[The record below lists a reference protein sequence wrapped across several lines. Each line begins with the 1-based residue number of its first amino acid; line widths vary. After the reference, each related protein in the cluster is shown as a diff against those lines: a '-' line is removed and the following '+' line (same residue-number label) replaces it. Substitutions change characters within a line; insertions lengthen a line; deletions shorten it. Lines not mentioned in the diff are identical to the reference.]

1 MEGERAMAAN
11 IGKGVSNG
19 GSSAGATVHFS
30 LQGKGGVGKSVV
42 ASWLAQYFRSKDL
55 CVTCIDTDPVNA
67 TLTQFKDLNA
77 EHLNVLKA
85 GGINEKQFDALVE
98 QVCSRKG
105 IYIVDTGATTFVP
118 LWHYM
123 LEHQLFRFLVDQG
136 RRVFVHLVVTG
147 GQGMQD
153 TLAGFKRV
161 AETAPDKSIVVWLNE
176 YFGEVERDGKRFE
189 DLQLA
194 QQFAAQ
200 LAGAVLIRERNR
212 NTFGDDIK
220 LMLQGF
226 LTFDAA
232 IRSEQFGLVSK
243 QRLTIV
249 RRDLF
254 DQLDSLGLMS

>member
-1 MEGERAMAAN
+1 VKGHPIMAAN
-11 IGKGVSNG
+11 KGSAVSTEAGNG
-19 GSSAGATVHFS
+19 AATVHFS

-42 ASWLAQYFRSKDL
+42 ASWLAQYFQSKDL
-55 CVTCIDTDPVNA
+55 GVTCIDTDPVNA
-67 TLTQFKDLNA
+67 TLSQFKDLYA
-77 EHLNVLKA
+77 EHLNVLRA
-85 GGINEKQFDALVE
+85 GVINEKEFDVLVE
-98 QVCSRKG
+98 QVCSHDG
-105 IYIVDTGATTFVP
+105 IYVVDTGATTFVP

-123 LEHQLFRFLVDQG
+123 LEHQLFQFLIDRG

-189 DLQLA
+189 ELQLA
-194 QQFAAQ
+194 QQFASK
-200 LAGAVLIRERNR
+200 LVGAILIRERNR

-220 LMLQGF
+220 LMLQKY
-226 LTFDAA
+226 LTFEAA
-232 IRSEQFGLVSK
+232 IRSDQFGLVSK
-243 QRLTIV
+243 QRLTVV

-254 DQLDSLGLMS
+254 GQLDSLAMMS

>member
-1 MEGERAMAAN
+1 MAAN
-11 IGKGVSNG
+11 NGKGVSNG
-19 GSSAGATVHFS
+19 GTNAGATVHFS

-42 ASWLAQYFRSKDL
+42 ASWLAQYLRTKDL
-55 CVTCIDTDPVNA
+55 SVTCIDTDPVNA
-67 TLTQFKDLNA
+67 TMTQFKDLNA
-77 EHLNVLKA
+77 EHLNVLKS
-85 GGINEKQFDALVE
+85 GGINEKQFDVLVE
-98 QVCSRKG
+98 RVCSREG
-105 IYIVDTGATTFVP
+105 IFVVDTGATTFVP

-123 LEHQLFRFLVDQG
+123 LEHQLFHFLGEQG

-194 QQFAAQ
+194 QQFASKV
-200 LAGAVLIRERNR
+200 AGAVLIRERNR

-220 LMLQGF
+220 LMLQGY

-232 IRSEQFGLVSK
+232 IQSDEFGLVSK
-243 QRLTIV
+243 QRLAIV
-249 RRDLF
+249 QRDLF
-254 DQLDSLGLMS
+254 EQLDNLPLQS

>member
-55 CVTCIDTDPVNA
+55 FVTCIDTDPVNA
-67 TLTQFKDLNA
+67 RLTQFKDLNA

-98 QVCSRKG
+98 RVCSRKG

-176 YFGEVERDGKRFE
+176 LLPGLRKRSFWPVVV
-189 DLQLA
+189 A
-194 QQFAAQ
+194 R
-200 LAGAVLIRERNR
+200 REII
-212 NTFGDDIK
+212 GV
-220 LMLQGF
+220 G
-226 LTFDAA
+226 
-232 IRSEQFGLVSK
+232 
-243 QRLTIV
+243 TIL
-249 RRDLF
+249 R
-254 DQLDSLGLMS
+254 

>member
-1 MEGERAMAAN
+1 MEGERGMAAN
-11 IGKGVSNG
+11 IRKGVSNG
-19 GSSAGATVHFS
+19 GISAGATVHFS

-42 ASWLAQYFRSKDL
+42 VSWLAQYFRSKDL
-55 CVTCIDTDPVNA
+55 FVTCSDTDPVNA

-98 QVCSRKG
+98 RVCSREG

-153 TLAGFKRV
+153 GYLFTRSLVGERAARTVPLATQRWASHGQPSRMRKNPEKSS
-161 AETAPDKSIVVWLNE
+161 ETCDPRN
-176 YFGEVERDGKRFE
+176 
-189 DLQLA
+189 
-194 QQFAAQ
+194 
-200 LAGAVLIRERNR
+200 VLY
-212 NTFGDDIK
+212 
-220 LMLQGF
+220 
-226 LTFDAA
+226 
-232 IRSEQFGLVSK
+232 V
-243 QRLTIV
+243 
-249 RRDLF
+249 
-254 DQLDSLGLMS
+254 